1 MRWSSDQRTAGSA
14 ARESGSFLETE
25 RSSLGPSAPAPRGL
39 TGRRAQGAVQARGP
53 KRAGSVAAHPPRPS
67 RDWLLPWAWLCPLD
81 SAPGAGAGACVG
93 IACPGHSQVL
103 LSGPQ
108 PTPRSATGAE

>member
-53 KRAGSVAAHPPRPS
+53 ERAGSVAAHPPRPS